1 MTNSANKLFWIA
13 LLVFNLNI
21 EARATNPVVCLQ
33 FETQP
38 LGGTPPQSLYDGD
51 RYEDGPTMCL
61 DGPVFVGFTFN
72 SGVPVPQICE
82 TGCETARKDDVSKA
96 PCGRLNT
103 AFAIDHNFKDHVPKS
118 SMTPSGQAWNPQACT
133 TVLLTRWVRLQT
145 PGRTIPVKLYVVRTD
160 ISKPKVGL
168 TGEALPKKNL
178 VRTQQI
184 GFEMAGYPADVDFE
198 ALPVLHPKPW
208 ELNPKCLTACTV
220 QPDLEGEPF
229 FVLTNRAVFSAPRA
243 KVVEK

>member
-1 MTNSANKLFWIA
+1 MTNSANKLLWIA
-13 LLVFNLNI
+13 LLVFNLDV
-21 EARATNPVVCLQ
+21 EAHATNPVVCLQ
-33 FETQP
+33 FETQL
-38 LGGTPPQSLYDGD
+38 LGGSPPQSFYDGD
-51 RYEDGPTMCL
+51 RYEDGPTVCL
-61 DGPVFVGFTFN
+61 DGPVFVGFTTG
-72 SGVPVPQICE
+72 SGKPVPQICE
-82 TGCETARKDDVSKA
+82 TGCESARKDDVSKA

-103 AFAIDHNFKDHVPKS
+103 PFAIDHNFKDHVPKS
-118 SMTPSGQAWNPQACT
+118 SMSPRGQAWNPQACT

-145 PGRTIPVKLYVVRTD
+145 PGRTIPVKLYVVKTD

-229 FVLTNRAVFSAPRA
+229 FVLTNRAVFPAPRA
-243 KVVEK
+243 NVVEK